1 MLPGAPLPSC
11 AHTRTGR
18 KSKVCSLGLVA
29 KCDGHAGAAEAA
41 AAAAAGG
48 AGGEQ
53 RRQGQANPKQ
63 QEGERM
69 PACRNAAV
77 LRRPWGY
84 E

>member
-1 MLPGAPLPSC
+1 MPGAPLPSC

-29 KCDGHAGAAEAA
+29 KSDGHAGAAEAA

-53 RRQGQANPKQ
+53 RRQGQANSKQ